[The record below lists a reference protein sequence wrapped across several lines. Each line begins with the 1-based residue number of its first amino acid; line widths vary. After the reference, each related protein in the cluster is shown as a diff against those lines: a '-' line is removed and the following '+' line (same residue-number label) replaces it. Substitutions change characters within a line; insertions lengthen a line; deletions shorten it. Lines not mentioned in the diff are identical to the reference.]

1 MAQICAVLGSGFTR
15 TTLSDISGLPAD
27 TIDASISKLSMA
39 GVLLA
44 SRGGGLA
51 FRHALY
57 QTAAYESLVRD
68 ARETWHRRYST
79 GSNPMPARLAETRPE
94 TLARH
99 LEGCGRIEEAAA
111 RYQEAGLSADAA
123 SASREATAHFAKC
136 VELRERIGGGA
147 GGEIATL
154 EARVL
159 LAGAL
164 LSSRGPGSQETR
176 AAYDAALAIADRTP
190 ESEWHFPAYW
200 GWWRVS
206 DSFATMADRAARI
219 LTASERM
226 EGLEFRL
233 QAHHCVWANSFQRGE
248 LATSAASAREG
259 LSLYDAGGFEGRGK
273 LYGGH
278 PTARSARWA
287 NWR

>member
-1 MAQICAVLGSGFTR
+1 MAQICAVLGSGFSR
-15 TTLSDISGLPAD
+15 AALSEVGGMSDD
-27 TIDASISKLSMA
+27 TIDAAIATLSMA
-39 GVLLA
+39 GVLTV
-44 SRGGGLA
+44 SRGGSLA

-57 QTAAYESLVRD
+57 QTAAYESLVRN
-68 ARETWHRRYST
+68 ARETWHRRYLQWIEAD
-79 GSNPMPARLAETRPE
+79 PLRIAATRPE
-94 TLARH
+94 TFAWH
-99 LEGCGRIEEAAA
+99 LEGCGRLEEAAA
-111 RYQEAGLSADAA
+111 RYLAAGHSAEAA
-123 SASREATAHFAKC
+123 SASREAAAHFTKC

-147 GGEIATL
+147 GGATATL

-164 LSSRGPGSQETR
+164 LSSRGPGSPETR

-206 DSFATMADRAARI
+206 DSFATMAERAGRI

-248 LATSAASAREG
+248 LKTSEASAREG
-259 LSLYDAGGFEGRGK
+259 LSLYASGGFEVVASSTAVM
-273 LYGGH
+273 
-278 PTARSARWA
+278 TARSARWG